1 MKKCTY
7 KFVNDPNHTDSYS
20 Y

>member
-7 KFVNDPNHTDSYS
+7 KFVNDPNHTNSYS